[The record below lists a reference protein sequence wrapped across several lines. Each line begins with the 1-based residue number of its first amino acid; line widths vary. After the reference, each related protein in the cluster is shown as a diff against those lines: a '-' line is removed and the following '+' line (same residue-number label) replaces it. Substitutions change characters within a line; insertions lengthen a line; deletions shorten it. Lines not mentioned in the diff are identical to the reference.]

1 MSESSRA
8 ERITLI
14 GLSVNLALAGLKLVA
29 GILGHSYALIAD
41 AIESLGDMVGS
52 VVIWSGLRYGA
63 VPPDDDHPY
72 GHGKA
77 EALAALFVCVLLL
90 FAGVGIAVASVHE
103 IITPHHAPAPFT
115 LIVLVAV
122 VVVKETM
129 FRVARN
135 TARAG
140 GHTAVETD
148 AWHHRAD
155 AITSTAAFIG
165 ISIAILGGKGYEP
178 ADDWA
183 ALFAAAIIFVN
194 AGLLS
199 RAPLRELLDAKPRD
213 IPERAATIA
222 ATVEGVRAIEQSHA
236 RKAGSRYWLD
246 MHVQVEPA
254 MSVADAHVVSGK
266 VKSAIRREMPG
277 VLGVL
282 IHIEPFEDTASKPDT
297 HKPAR
302 ASG

>member
-1 MSESSRA
+1 MARRSKA
-8 ERITLI
+8 ETITLV
-14 GLSVNLALAGLKLVA
+14 GLGVNLALAGLKLVA

-52 VVIWSGLRYGA
+52 IVIWSGLRYGA

-77 EALAALFVCVLLL
+77 EALAAIFVCSLLL
-90 FAGVGIAVASVHE
+90 FAGVSIAIASIHE
-103 IITPHHAPAPFT
+103 IITPHHTPAGFT
-115 LIVLVAV
+115 LIVLVV
-122 VVVKETM
+122 VVVIKETM
-129 FRVARN
+129 FRIARR
-135 TARAG
+135 TAKEG

-155 AITSTAAFIG
+155 AITSIAAFIG
-165 ISIAILGGKGYEP
+165 ISVAIIGGPGYEP

-183 ALFAAAIIFVN
+183 ALFASVIIFVN
-194 AGLLS
+194 AGLLC
-199 RAPLRELLDAKPRD
+199 RAPLRELLDARPAD
-213 IPERAATIA
+213 IPERAAKIA
-222 ATVEGVRAIEQSHA
+222 ATLEGVCAVEQSHA

-246 MHVQVEPA
+246 MHVQVDPA

-266 VKSAIRREMPG
+266 VKAAIKKEMPD

-282 IHIEPFEDTASKPDT
+282 IHIEPYEGELADASV
-297 HKPAR
+297 
-302 ASG
+302 